1 MPKATIKLK
10 GGAVVT
16 IEGSALEVANIVS
29 NFETEHSK
37 KLAPKAND
45 AKKAQRKR
53 AAASDFIIELREAG
67 FLNKPKGLGEIA
79 KALEEKG
86 HLYPLTTLSGVVLD
100 LVRARELGRKKTDR
114 RWVYGKR

>member
-1 MPKATIKLK
+1 MPKATIKLT
-10 GGAVVT
+10 GGAIVT
-16 IEGSALEVANIVS
+16 VEGSATEVAEVIS
-29 NFETEHSK
+29 HFKAEHSK
-37 KLAPKAND
+37 KQASQ
-45 AKKAQRKR
+45 KKEIKRAERKQ

-100 LVRARELGRKKTDR
+100 LVRARELGRKKVDG

>member
-16 IEGSALEVANIVS
+16 IEGSVSDVANFVS
-29 NFETEHSK
+29 NLDTGNIK
-37 KLAPKAND
+37 KRTSKANGP
-45 AKKAQRKR
+45 KKIQRKI

-100 LVRARELGRKKTDR
+100 LVRARKIGRKKTDG